1 MLRDGRLAGAALD
14 VLTDEPLRPGNRFL
28 GLPSVIVTP
37 HIGGATVDVVR
48 HQSTMV
54 VEAIERYL
62 RGERPRWIANPAV
75 LDGRV

>member
-14 VLTDEPLRPGNRFL
+14 VLGDEPLRPGHRFL
-28 GLPSVIVTP
+28 ALPSVVVTP

-48 HQSTMV
+48 HHSEIV
-54 VEAIERYL
+54 VDAIERYL
-62 RGERPRWIANPAV
+62 RGVRPRWIANPAV